1 MIESRIRNTG
11 NRWTAFTR
19 KLCLQI
25 FMIVISAALL
35 LPIFTV
41 INFSFKTRKELY
53 VDNPLALP
61 HALYLDNYINA
72 LERLNVGTTFVNTF
86 LYTTLSVF
94 FLAVL
99 SGASAWA
106 IARNRGRFYRF
117 TYLYFLLGILI
128 PFQALFLPIYIVG
141 NAFHLT
147 NTFYG
152 IILMYVATGL
162 SFSIFLMTSFMS
174 QVPVEL
180 EEAAQMDGAS
190 IYRTYFRI
198 VLPLLKPAIA
208 TLVILQAFA
217 IWNDYLLASLFVS
230 RSSLK
235 TLNVL
240 FQQLFSTTSSN
251 YSTAMAGVMI
261 SVVPISILFVALQ
274 RYFIKGLTAGAVK
287 G

>member
-1 MIESRIRNTG
+1 MEAR
-11 NRWTAFTR
+11 TR
-19 KLCLQI
+19 GRRKGLKERLGKVGLQV
-25 FMIVISAALL
+25 FMVIIAAAIL
-35 LPIFTV
+35 LPVFTV
-41 INFSFKTRKELY
+41 VNFSLKTKKELY
-53 VDNPLALP
+53 VDNPLDLP
-61 HALYLDNYINA
+61 HALYLDNYENA
-72 LERLNVGTTFVNTF
+72 LDRLKVGTTFVNTF
-86 LYTTLSVF
+86 LYTALSVF
-94 FLAVL
+94 FLALL
-99 SGASAWA
+99 SGAAAWA
-106 IARNRGRFYRF
+106 IARNRGRFFRF

-141 NAFHLT
+141 SRLHLT

-152 IILMYVATGL
+152 IIMMYVATGL

-190 IYRTYFRI
+190 IYRTYFRV
-198 VLPLLKPAIA
+198 VLPLLTPAIA

-230 RSSLK
+230 SSRLK

-251 YSTAMAGVMI
+251 YSTAMAGVVI
-261 SVVPISILFVALQ
+261 SVVPISVLFVALQ
-274 RYFIKGLTAGAVK
+274 RYFIKGLAAGAVK

>member
-1 MIESRIRNTG
+1 MIGAGIHSARD
-11 NRWTAFTR
+11 RWTTFTR
-19 KLCLQI
+19 KLSLQI

-61 HALYLDNYINA
+61 HALYLDNYISA

-99 SGASAWA
+99 SGAAAWA
-106 IARNRGRFYRF
+106 IAMNRSRFYRF

-152 IILMYVATGL
+152 IILMYIATGL

-174 QVPVEL
+174 QIPVEL
-180 EEAAQMDGAS
+180 EEAAQMDGAT

>member
-1 MIESRIRNTG
+1 VITWKARDRKARTRGLIRKIFLQ
-11 NRWTAFTR
+11 AFMV
-19 KLCLQI
+19 I
-25 FMIVISAALL
+25 ISAALL
-35 LPIFTV
+35 LPVFTV
-41 INFSFKTRKELY
+41 VNFSLKTKRELY
-53 VDNPLALP
+53 VDNPLAPP
-61 HALYLDNYINA
+61 HELYLDNYVNA
-72 LERLNVGTTFVNTF
+72 FDRLKVGTTFVNTF

-94 FLAVL
+94 FLALL
-99 SGASAWA
+99 SGAAAWA
-106 IARNRGRFYRF
+106 IARNRTRFYRAM
-117 TYLYFLLGILI
+117 YLYFLLGILI

-141 NAFHLT
+141 SKLHLT
-147 NTFYG
+147 NTFHG
-152 IILMYVATGL
+152 VIIMYVATGL
-162 SFSIFLMTSFMS
+162 SFSIFLLTSFMS

-180 EEAAQMDGAS
+180 EEAAEIDGAS

-198 VLPLLKPAIA
+198 VLPLLKPAMA

-230 RSSLK
+230 SSALK

-261 SVVPISILFVALQ
+261 SVVPISVLFIALQ
-274 RYFIKGLTAGAVK
+274 RFFIKGLAAGAVK

>member
-1 MIESRIRNTG
+1 VRESRGLKNAPR
-11 NRWTAFTR
+11 R
-19 KLCLQI
+19 KALVGRICLHV
-25 FMIVISAALL
+25 FMAVVAAAVL
-35 LPIFTV
+35 LPVFTV
-41 INFSFKTRKELY
+41 VNFSLKTKKELY
-53 VDNPLALP
+53 VDNPLTLP
-61 HALYLDNYINA
+61 HAVYLDNYENA
-72 LERLNVGTTFVNTF
+72 LDRLKVGTTFVNTF
-86 LYTTLSVF
+86 LYTALSVF
-94 FLAVL
+94 FLALL
-99 SGASAWA
+99 SGAAAWA
-106 IARNRGRFYRF
+106 IARNRGRFFRF

-141 NAFHLT
+141 NALHLT

-152 IILMYVATGL
+152 IIVMYVATGL

-190 IYRTYFRI
+190 IYRTYARI
-198 VLPLLKPAIA
+198 VVPLLTPAIA

-230 RSSLK
+230 SSSLK

-274 RYFIKGLTAGAVK
+274 RYFIKGLAAGAVK

>member
-1 MIESRIRNTG
+1 VIESRIRNIG
-11 NRWTAFTR
+11 NRRTAFAR
-19 KLCLQI
+19 RFLLNF
-25 FMIVISAALL
+25 FMVIISAALL

-41 INFSFKTRKELY
+41 INFSFKTKKELY
-53 VDNPLALP
+53 LDSALALP
-61 HALYLDNYINA
+61 HSLYLDNYISA
-72 LERLNVGTTFVNTF
+72 LDRLKVGTTFVNTF
-86 LYTTLSVF
+86 VYTTLSVF

-99 SGASAWA
+99 SGSAAWA

-152 IILMYVATGL
+152 IILMYIATGL

>member
-1 MIESRIRNTG
+1 VNPSLAGKKGNSLFRIVR
-11 NRWTAFTR
+11 RA
-19 KLCLQI
+19 LLQL
-25 FMIVISAALL
+25 FMIAVSAAVL
-35 LPIFTV
+35 LPLYTV
-41 INFSFKTRKELY
+41 VNFSFKTKKELY
-53 VDNPLALP
+53 LDPPLALP
-61 HALYLDNYINA
+61 HSWFFDNYSSA
-72 LERLNVGTTFVNTF
+72 MDRLHIGTTFLNTF
-86 LYTTLSVF
+86 LYTTISVF
-94 FLAVL
+94 FLALL
-99 SGASAWA
+99 SGAAAWA
-106 IARNRGRFYRF
+106 IARNRGRFFRF
-117 TYLYFLLGILI
+117 AYVYFLLGILI

-141 NAFHLT
+141 NALHLT

-162 SFSIFLMTSFMS
+162 SFSIFLMTGFMT
-174 QVPVEL
+174 QIPVEL
-180 EEAAQMDGAS
+180 EEAAQMDGCS
-190 IYRTYFRI
+190 IYRTYFSI

-230 RSSLK
+230 SSSLK

-261 SVVPISILFVALQ
+261 SVVPISLLFVSMQ
-274 RYFIKGLTAGAVK
+274 KYFIKGLSAGAVK

>member
-1 MIESRIRNTG
+1 VTNGRVGAATPGAKALVGRIG
-11 NRWTAFTR
+11 I
-19 KLCLQI
+19 QV
-25 FMIVISAALL
+25 FMAVIAAAVL
-35 LPIFTV
+35 LPVFTV
-41 INFSFKTRKELY
+41 VNFSLKTRKELY
-53 VDNPLALP
+53 VDSPLDIP
-61 HALYLDNYINA
+61 HALYLENYTNA

-86 LYTTLSVF
+86 LYTSLSVLL
-94 FLAVL
+94 LAL
-99 SGASAWA
+99 FSGAAAWA
-106 IARNRGRFYRF
+106 IARNRGRFFRF

-141 NAFHLT
+141 FALHLT

-230 RSSLK
+230 SSSLK

-274 RYFIKGLTAGAVK
+274 RYFIKGLAAGAVK